1 MQIVGRVVK
10 RITMRVAVMALYTW
24 ACNAREISR
33 QREVIRKVVT
43 YPKPPTLNPKYS
55 SVIPNLEF

>member
-10 RITMRVAVMALYTW
+10 RITMRGAVMALYTW

-43 YPKPPTLNPKYS
+43 YPKP
-55 SVIPNLEF
+55 